1 MIIIHTDRFAITT
14 GAGTNKMIGTTNPYR
29 AVDTRSRIDA
39 REPSI
44 QDVHDVEGDCSGPRY
59 RLGSKSRFEGL
70 VLLNVPIL

>member
-1 MIIIHTDRFAITT
+1 MRAGGGDIIKH
-14 GAGTNKMIGTTNPYR
+14 TNPYR
-29 AVDTRSRIDA
+29 AVETRSRIDA

-44 QDVHDVEGDCSGPRY
+44 QDVHDVEGDCSGRRY